1 MIAFGGLTAL
11 YNSSTYGAGV
21 EVTSPQHGSTMYFAV
36 SVFNGIGCL
45 AAPYVA
51 CKHNSCYILYCLNN

>member
-11 YNSSTYGAGV
+11 YNSSTYGVGV

-36 SVFNGIGCL
+36 LVSKIIW
-45 AAPYVA
+45 PPS
-51 CKHNSCYILYCLNN
+51 HS